1 MSHQDAF
8 KWIKQWTDR
17 CNSIAKFDPN
27 YNIDERI
34 DYYLNIAKDTGYFP
48 PSFEKLSTYQWKLSE
63 GTDLHESIKNK
74 MDK

>member
-1 MSHQDAF
+1 MPSNGLSNGQIVA
-8 KWIKQWTDR
+8 ILLLI
-17 CNSIAKFDPN
+17 SILII
-27 YNIDERI
+27 NIDERI

-63 GTDLHESIKNK
+63 WVPDLHESIKNK